1 LKKLVFVYTL
11 LIGSFLLYLINFQSR
26 EATANLEGKPKG
38 LQGDIDEKYVMV
50 TFQAGI
56 DYWKNI
62 LKGFEDAAQALNVS
76 VEYQGAAQYDVNE
89 QITVLEQVIARKP
102 AGIAISAIHPDALD
116 VTIYKAIDAGI
127 PVVLF
132 DSDAPKSS
140 AYTYIGTN
148 NYKAGVTAANEI
160 ADMINNSGKVAVITL
175 PNQQNQIDRLNGF
188 QETIEKQFPNI
199 ELVAVKDGEGNQLVA
214 RQAALDIL
222 TEHPDLKGIFATEAN
237 GGVGV
242 GEATL
247 QQKKGN
253 QVKIISF
260 DTDKQTLDMVK
271 DGTIAATLAQGTW
284 DMGYWSLNYLFHLQ
298 HDLIKPQTD
307 PYTSEI
313 LPEMD
318 TGIAVVTK
326 RNVDKYYA
334 K

>member
-1 LKKLVFVYTL
+1 MKKLLLVYTL
-11 LIGSFLLYLINFQSR
+11 LIVAFLLYLINFQSS
-26 EATANLEGKPKG
+26 ESTANLDGKPKG
-38 LQGDIDEKYVMV
+38 LQGEIDEKYVMV

-62 LKGFEDAAQALNVS
+62 LKGFEDAGQALNVS
-76 VEYQGAAQYDVNE
+76 VEYRGAAQYDVNE

-102 AGIAISAIHPDALD
+102 SGIAISAIHPDALD

-132 DSDAPKSS
+132 DSNAPKSN

-148 NYKAGVTAANEI
+148 NYKAGVTAAYEI

-199 ELVAVKDGEGNQLVA
+199 ELVAIKDSEGNQLVS
-214 RQAALDIL
+214 RQAAMEIL
-222 TEHPDLKGIFATEAN
+222 TEHSDLKGIFATEAN
-237 GGVGV
+237 AGVGI

-247 QQKKGN
+247 QLKKGN
-253 QVKIISF
+253 QVKIVSF
-260 DTDKQTLDMVK
+260 DIDKQTLDMVK
-271 DGTIAATLAQGTW
+271 DGTIAATIAQGTW
-284 DMGYWSLNYLFHLQ
+284 NMGYWSLNYLFHVQ

-307 PYTSEI
+307 PYASKI

-326 RNVDKYYA
+326 RNVEKYYA